1 MSIHALTLFKAE
13 SSRSTDNDFYN
24 KVDETNEKKTLNKI
38 NPCNLNNNEPFA
50 LILKRD
56 YKTYT
61 KQEALLIKN
70 NIKIVDI
77 KLSNC
82 YCVILDELGQV
93 FVTSCHSEYGI
104 NNNFFY
110 RDNNNENYND
120 EEDYN
125 SDNKK
130 ENEFKLLNFTKQDP
144 IKKIFGKF
152 SPTFVLLSRK
162 GNVYLFG
169 NHRYKNYL
177 NENNKIKEELLNG
190 EKIVKVTCGD
200 THILLLTESGKI
212 FGLGDNYYG
221 QLGLNEYSNYGDIK
235 FKTSQT
241 NHISSKIVKV
251 YATYNTSLALTEN
264 GELYG
269 CGSTDYAASGLLKV
283 NNVVKHMFKKIPI
296 QEKIVKVYNGYFFV
310 AAKTIDSKFYVF
322 GYNNFCQFGQSK
334 NYTNAQIY
342 GPHLLDTFDNNE
354 IEEMECG
361 GYGTII
367 VTKNRKIFTSG
378 DFGQVFMERK
388 NDFGEIDLKTHLGN
402 HQVFLNQNFKLK
414 VRAACNFVVFFTNSS
429 KTVSEIFNFKNI
441 WKIYDL
447 DFMFL

>member
-221 QLGLNEYSNYGDIK
+221 QLGLNEYK
-235 FKTSQT
+235 
-241 NHISSKIVKV
+241 
-251 YATYNTSLALTEN
+251 
-264 GELYG
+264 
-269 CGSTDYAASGLLKV
+269 
-283 NNVVKHMFKKIPI
+283 
-296 QEKIVKVYNGYFFV
+296 
-310 AAKTIDSKFYVF
+310 
-322 GYNNFCQFGQSK
+322 
-334 NYTNAQIY
+334 
-342 GPHLLDTFDNNE
+342 
-354 IEEMECG
+354 MECG